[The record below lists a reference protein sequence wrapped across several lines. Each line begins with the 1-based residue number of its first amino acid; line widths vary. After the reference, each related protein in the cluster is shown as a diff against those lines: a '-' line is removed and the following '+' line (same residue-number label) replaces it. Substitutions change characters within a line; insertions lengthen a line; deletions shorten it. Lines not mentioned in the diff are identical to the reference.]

1 MLMTPATA
9 SSSPGRDLSVGTLT
23 YTPRSLYRVFFWLLW
38 GDFVLTL
45 MDDGVVSNVLK
56 LQLASLG
63 ASKSTIGFL
72 DGTMTAILSA
82 IGVAAISTASDRHRG
97 PRGRRVPFLLWS
109 TPPLVICLIGVAFS
123 PQIASGLSRVAP
135 SLADLFARV
144 AATVLPGVSSLPPT
158 THLVLAV
165 LTTTLTLYRV
175 FELFPGT
182 VYYCLWPDVIP
193 HKRIGMFACCF
204 RIVAALGMF
213 LFNRYLLQYA
223 SSHPQALYVGA
234 AMLYLVSFAALS
246 FGIKEGD
253 YPPPDAP
260 AVTDKGHRRGRAW
273 RVYRYVSESYSSAFY
288 WKFFLMSGSIIIAIK
303 SLNGFV
309 IFFGTK
315 TLGLS
320 DGRYG
325 ELISYK
331 DLTKIIPFILLA
343 AFIDRFHPLRTGLVA
358 LVFVLIGGVASFFFI
373 RGERSFAICI
383 TSLYTAIAVYQA
395 ATGAINARMLPR
407 DRFGQFNSAN
417 VIVWQLGWA
426 AMAIACGKFLDLIGD
441 NRFLFLWFSAFA
453 GLGLVMTVL
462 VYRDWKKLGGDD
474 GYVPPLSSPVAA
486 VPVAAVPVATL
497 ADAAP

>member
-1 MLMTPATA
+1 MTSAPVTA
-9 SSSPGRDLSVGTLT
+9 PSSPAGDLTVGTLT
-23 YTPRSLYRVFFWLLW
+23 YTGRTLAQVFFWLLW

-45 MDDGVVSNVLK
+45 MEDGVVSNVLK

-63 ASKSTIGFL
+63 ASKATIGFL
-72 DGTMTAILSA
+72 DGTITAILSA

-109 TPPLVICLIGVAFS
+109 TPPLVVCLIGVAFS
-123 PQIASGLSRVAP
+123 PQLAAGLEHTLP
-135 SLADLFARV
+135 SLARFFASL
-144 AATVLPGVSSLPPT
+144 AKTVLPGVSSLPPT

-165 LTTTLTLYRV
+165 LTATYTLYRV

-213 LFNRYLLQYA
+213 IFNRFLLQYA

-246 FGIKEGD
+246 FGVKEGN
-253 YPPPDAP
+253 YPPPEPMTVDASG
-260 AVTDKGHRRGRAW
+260 KRRGRAD
-273 RVYRYVSESYSSAFY
+273 RVWRYVRESYSSAFY

-303 SLNGFV
+303 SLNAFV
-309 IFFGTK
+309 ILFGTR

-343 AFIDRFHPLRTGLVA
+343 TVIDQ
-358 LVFVLIGGVASFFFI
+358 IS
-373 RGERSFAICI
+373 
-383 TSLYTAIAVYQA
+383 
-395 ATGAINARMLPR
+395 
-407 DRFGQFNSAN
+407 SAPHR
-417 VIVWQLGWA
+417 A
-426 AMAIACGKFLDLIGD
+426 
-441 NRFLFLWFSAFA
+441 
-453 GLGLVMTVL
+453 
-462 VYRDWKKLGGDD
+462 
-474 GYVPPLSSPVAA
+474 
-486 VPVAAVPVATL
+486 
-497 ADAAP
+497 